1 MRDKRILIIGI
12 IIVLLII
19 GIIVLINNQRNK
31 NENVQVPEANYNEE
45 TGMYTVTT
53 SDGRNISSTDS
64 SSLQIY
70 IDDPDYKINP
80 TEEYSQTEDGTGTT
94 ENTSVYD
101 EESGQYIDI
110 VSGSV
115 VEQ

>member
-1 MRDKRILIIGI
+1 MRDRKILIIGI

-19 GIIVLINNQRNK
+19 GIIVLINSQKNK
-31 NENVQVPEANYNEE
+31 NEEAQVTEANYNEE

-53 SDGRNISSTDS
+53 SDGRNISSTDNG
-64 SSLQIY
+64 SLQIY

-80 TEEYSQTEDGTGTT
+80 TDEYSQTEDSMYGTT

-110 VSGSV
+110 VSGAV
-115 VEQ
+115 VE

>member
-1 MRDKRILIIGI
+1 MRDKKILIIGI

-19 GIIVLINNQRNK
+19 GIIVLINSQKNK
-31 NENVQVPEANYNEE
+31 NEEAQVLEANYNEE

-64 SSLQIY
+64 GSLQIY

-80 TEEYSQTEDGTGTT
+80 TEEYIQTEDSMETT

-101 EESGQYIDI
+101 EESGQYIDVI
-110 VSGSV
+110 SGSV
-115 VEQ
+115 VE

>member
-1 MRDKRILIIGI
+1 MKNKKILIIGI
-12 IIVLLII
+12 IVVVLII
-19 GIIVLINNQRNK
+19 GLVVFLRSK
-31 NENVQVPEANYNEE
+31 RKPNYNEE

-53 SDGRNISSTDS
+53 KDGRNISSTDS

-80 TEEYSQTEDGTGTT
+80 TEEYSQTEDIASETT
-94 ENTSVYD
+94 ENTTVYD
-101 EESGQYIDI
+101 EESGKYIDI

-115 VEQ
+115 VK

>member
-1 MRDKRILIIGI
+1 MRDKKILIIGI

-31 NENVQVPEANYNEE
+31 NEDVQVPEANYNEE

-115 VEQ
+115 VE

>member
-1 MRDKRILIIGI
+1 MRDKKILIIGI

-19 GIIVLINNQRNK
+19 GIIVLINNQRNN
-31 NENVQVPEANYNEE
+31 NEEAQVTEANYNEE
-45 TGMYTVTT
+45 TGMYTVTA

-70 IDDPDYKINP
+70 IDDPDYKINR
-80 TEEYSQTEDGTGTT
+80 TDEYSQTEDEMGTT

-115 VEQ
+115 VE

>member
-1 MRDKRILIIGI
+1 MRDKKILIIGI

-31 NENVQVPEANYNEE
+31 NEDVQVPEANYNEE

-64 SSLQIY
+64 GSLQIY

>member
-1 MRDKRILIIGI
+1 MRDKKILIIGI

-19 GIIVLINNQRNK
+19 GIIVLINSQKNK
-31 NENVQVPEANYNEE
+31 NEEAQVLEANYNEE

-64 SSLQIY
+64 GSLQIY

-80 TEEYSQTEDGTGTT
+80 TDEYSQTEDEMGTT

-115 VEQ
+115 VE

>member
-1 MRDKRILIIGI
+1 MRDKKILIIGI

-19 GIIVLINNQRNK
+19 GIIVLINSQKNK
-31 NENVQVPEANYNEE
+31 NEEAQVLEANYNEE

-64 SSLQIY
+64 GSLQIY

>member
-1 MRDKRILIIGI
+1 MRDKKILIIGI

-19 GIIVLINNQRNK
+19 GIIVLINSQKNK
-31 NENVQVPEANYNEE
+31 NEEAQVLEANYNEE

-64 SSLQIY
+64 GSLQIY

-80 TEEYSQTEDGTGTT
+80 TEEYSQTEYEMGTT

-115 VEQ
+115 VE